1 MTDVFALVTAAV
13 AKHKVAGIA
22 GIVLG
27 AVIALFGVVRAVQ
40 RLTGAALTLLIGVV
54 IVVLGVL
61 VYTHTIY

>member
-1 MTDVFALVTAAV
+1 VADLLALVTAAV

-22 GIVLG
+22 GIVVG
-27 AVIALFGVVRAVQ
+27 AVILLFGVVRSVQ